1 MFNDDFPVLA
11 EEKEDEIWLI
21 SYVDLLTLLVA
32 FFLLVIASSQL
43 KTARFEQIAASMSGK
58 SKAAP
63 LADLSEQVQ
72 KLVADRKLGDRV
84 RISQDNEGLGIEFK
98 DALLFDS
105 GSALIHDDGRKVI
118 AEVAK
123 LVSELPQRPV
133 IVEGHTDDVPI
144 HTAEFSDNWSL
155 SSARAVH
162 VLEALE
168 ASGVSHDRLSAR
180 AFAETKMQTLT
191 AANAPKLRSAN
202 RRVIIR
208 VE

>member
-1 MFNDDFPVLA
+1 MPHDDFA
-11 EEKEDEIWLI
+11 ATSEEKEDEIWLI

-58 SKAAP
+58 SKATP
-63 LADLSEQVQ
+63 LMDLSDQVQ
-72 KLVADRKLGDRV
+72 KLVTDRKLEDRV

-105 GSALIHDDGRKVI
+105 GSAKIRDDGRKV
-118 AEVAK
+118 VADVAR
-123 LVSELPQRPV
+123 LVSELPGRPV

-144 HTAEFSDNWSL
+144 HTAEFADNWSL

-168 ASGVSHDRLSAR
+168 ASGVGHDRLSTR
-180 AFAETKMQTLT
+180 AFAETKQQKTD
-191 AANAPKLRSAN
+191 AAIATLRSAN

>member
-1 MFNDDFPVLA
+1 MTNEEFPMPA

-43 KTARFEQIAASMSGK
+43 KTSRFEQIAASMSGK
-58 SKAAP
+58 AKLTP

-72 KLVADRKLGDRV
+72 KLVQDRKLGDRV

-105 GSALIHDDGRKVI
+105 GSALIHDDGRKMI
-118 AEVAK
+118 SEVAK
-123 LVSELPQRPV
+123 LVAELPQRPV
-133 IVEGHTDDVPI
+133 IIEGHTDDVPI

-168 ASGVSHDRLSAR
+168 ASGVAHDRLSTR
-180 AFAETKMQTLT
+180 AYAETKMQTTT
-191 AANAPKLRSAN
+191 AADVPKLRSAN

>member
-1 MFNDDFPVLA
+1 MFTDDYPVSGDD
-11 EEKEDEIWLI
+11 KEDEIWLI

-43 KTARFEQIAASMSGK
+43 KTARFEQIAASMSGRAK
-58 SKAAP
+58 TAP
-63 LADLSEQVQ
+63 LADLSDQVR
-72 KLVADRKLGDRV
+72 KLVEDRKLGDRV

-105 GSALIHDDGRKVI
+105 GSAQIRDDGRRVI
-118 AEVAK
+118 GEVAK
-123 LVSELPQRPV
+123 LVRELPQRPV

-144 HTAEFSDNWSL
+144 HTAEFADNWSL

-168 ASGVSHDRLSAR
+168 ASGVTHDRLSAR
-180 AFAETKMQTLT
+180 AFAETKQQTT
-191 AANAPKLRSAN
+191 NAALAELRSAN
-202 RRVIIR
+202 RRVVIR

>member
-1 MFNDDFPVLA
+1 MLTDDFPA
-11 EEKEDEIWLI
+11 STEDKEDELWLI

-43 KTARFEQIAASMSGK
+43 KTARFEQIAASMSGHAK
-58 SKAAP
+58 TSP
-63 LADLSEQVQ
+63 LTDLSEQVQ
-72 KLVADRKLGDRV
+72 KLVADRKLGDRI

-105 GSALIHDDGRKVI
+105 GSAQIREDARKVV

-123 LVSELPQRPV
+123 LVGELPQRPV
-133 IVEGHTDDVPI
+133 IVEGHTDDVRI
-144 HTAEFSDNWSL
+144 HTAEFADNWSL

-168 ASGVSHDRLSAR
+168 ASGVGHERLSAR
-180 AFAETKMQTLT
+180 AFAETRQQTNNN
-191 AANAPKLRSAN
+191 AALDKLRSAN